1 MRYFAELNRPIGD
14 SIQIAVTALR
24 RLGLTTRAL
33 PHKTSLLVERPAG
46 MRWKVFTRRL
56 KAVLQ
61 PRRGSAIVFSE
72 ATGNAFVCRSNG
84 RRPGPFRR
92 I

>member
-14 SIQIAVTALR
+14 SIQTALR
-24 RLGLTTRAL
+24 TLRRRGLRTHTL
-33 PHKTSLLVERPAG
+33 PHKTSLLVERPPG
-46 MRWKVFTRRL
+46 MRWKAFTRRL

-61 PRRGSAIVFSE
+61 PKRGSAIVFSE

-92 I
+92 L